1 MSDKVIYNT
10 LGLRKERPG
19 YRFTISSELIRKAPL
34 SSDPFL
40 PAFPPPRVFYC
51 GQVKSAERVARSEK
65 HAIRKHSRFLLNP
78 LGRPPKFASQGGS
91 SENGRKN
98 RFSYEIEEEEWNTWG
113 GRGGKREKG
122 GKKLW
127 GRKRKTLVTRY
138 DIFIIIHNAEHF
150 EHSRSVKSPQ
160 RKFLQEALL
169 GRPLLFLPAK
179 AEPTIGP
186 VCSLFSL
193 YCCSQESRKLSA
205 KNNYYV
211 LNPLLPT
218 LLLFI
223 QDIGYRPT
231 SDRGS

>member
-91 SENGRKN
+91 SETEGRIVSRTRSKKKSGTLGEEGEGKEKRAGKN
-98 RFSYEIEEEEWNTWG
+98 CGG
-113 GRGGKREKG
+113 GREKH
-122 GKKLW
+122 W
-127 GRKRKTLVTRY
+127 
-138 DIFIIIHNAEHF
+138 
-150 EHSRSVKSPQ
+150 
-160 RKFLQEALL
+160 
-169 GRPLLFLPAK
+169 
-179 AEPTIGP
+179 
-186 VCSLFSL
+186 
-193 YCCSQESRKLSA
+193 
-205 KNNYYV
+205 
-211 LNPLLPT
+211 
-218 LLLFI
+218 
-223 QDIGYRPT
+223 
-231 SDRGS
+231 